1 MNMSTLKPGFNG
13 IRFNRLRFKELR
25 FRWTVIAA
33 LAVAA
38 AGCATSGVNK
48 GDFNLV
54 TSSEEVAMGKE
65 FSGEIETQ
73 FEIYDDA
80 QLAAYVQ
87 SVGGRIAAVCHRQ
100 DIEYHFTVIN
110 KDEMNA
116 FALPGGYIYIYTGL
130 MKVLDNEAQLAAVLA
145 HEVGHVTARHSTERL
160 TAMYGAQIAVS
171 LLLGEDPREYQV
183 LIANIFSTTGFL
195 AYSRANEFEADRLGT
210 AYTSM
215 AGYDPEGMAELLGK
229 FIDTESREPS
239 KLEEW
244 LSTHPPARDRIGKVD
259 VLAAS
264 LPMAGVGERNAARYA
279 EMKARLP

>member
-1 MNMSTLKPGFNG
+1 MIMKTSKLSFNG
-13 IRFNRLRFKELR
+13 IWFGKLRFKMFR
-25 FRWTVIAA
+25 FRWTGIVM
-33 LAVAA
+33 LAVV
-38 AGCATSGVNK
+38 GCAMSGVNK

-54 TSSEEVAMGKE
+54 SSAEEVAMGEE
-65 FSGEIETQ
+65 FAGEIEAQ

-80 QLAAYVQ
+80 LVTAYVQ
-87 SVGGRIAAVCHRQ
+87 SVGGRVAAVCHRRN
-100 DIEYHFTVIN
+100 IEYHFAVIN

-145 HEVGHVTARHSTERL
+145 HEVGHVVARHSTERL
-160 TAMYGAQIAVS
+160 TAMYGAQFAIS
-171 LLLGEDPREYQV
+171 LLLGENPEEYQV

-210 AYTSM
+210 SYTSL

-229 FIDTESREPS
+229 FIDAESREPS

-244 LSTHPPARDRIGKVD
+244 LSTHPPTRDRIDKVD
-259 VLAAS
+259 VLASS
-264 LPMAGVGERNAARYA
+264 LPMAGVGERNAAGYA
-279 EMKARLP
+279 GIKARLP

>member
-1 MNMSTLKPGFNG
+1 MNTSTSRTP
-13 IRFNRLRFKELR
+13 IERSSFKRLR
-25 FRWTVIAA
+25 FRWAAIAV
-33 LAVAA
+33 LSVAVF
-38 AGCATSGVNK
+38 GCATSGINK
-48 GDFNLV
+48 GDFNLI
-54 TSSEEVAMGKE
+54 TSSEEAAMGKD
-65 FSGEIETQ
+65 FAGEIETQ

-80 QLAAYVQ
+80 ELVTYVQ

-100 DIEYHFTVIN
+100 DIEYHFSVIN

-171 LLLGEDPREYQV
+171 LLLGENPQEYKV

-210 AYTSM
+210 AYTSL

-229 FIDTESREPS
+229 FIDVESREPS
-239 KLEEW
+239 KLERW
-244 LSTHPPARDRIGKVD
+244 LSTHPPTRDRIGKVD
-259 VLAAS
+259 ILAAS
-264 LPMAGVGERNAARYA
+264 LPMAGVGERNAARYNT
-279 EMKARLP
+279 MKAHLP

>member
-1 MNMSTLKPGFNG
+1 MSRSRSM
-13 IRFNRLRFKELR
+13 I
-25 FRWTVIAA
+25 VA
-33 LAVAA
+33 LLVVAVT
-38 AGCATSGVNK
+38 GCATSGINK
-48 GDFNLV
+48 GDFNLI
-54 TSSEEVAMGKE
+54 TSPEEAAMGKE
-65 FSGEIETQ
+65 FATEIEGQ
-73 FEIYDDA
+73 YEIYDDA
-80 QLAAYVQ
+80 ELVSYVQ
-87 SVGGRIAAVCHRQ
+87 SVGGRIATVCHRQ

-171 LLLGEDPREYQV
+171 LLLGDNPQEYKV

-210 AYTSM
+210 SYTSL

-259 VLAAS
+259 ILAAS
-264 LPMAGVGERNAARYA
+264 LPMAGVGERNASRYA
-279 EMKARLP
+279 AMKARLP

>member
-1 MNMSTLKPGFNG
+1 MKAAK
-13 IRFNRLRFKELR
+13 IR
-25 FRWTVIAA
+25 WIVIAV
-33 LAVAA
+33 LAAA
-38 AGCATSGVNK
+38 MAGCATSGINK
-48 GDFNLV
+48 GDINLI
-54 TSSEEVAMGKE
+54 TSSEEVAMGQE
-65 FSGEIETQ
+65 FAAEIETQ
-73 FEIYDDA
+73 FEVYDDP
-80 QLAAYVQ
+80 QLTVYVQ
-87 SVGGRIAAVCHRQ
+87 SVGGRVAEVSHRN
-100 DIEYHFTVIN
+100 DIEYHFAVIRS
-110 KDEMNA
+110 DEMNA

-130 MKVLDNEAQLAAVLA
+130 MKALDNEAQLAAVLA

-171 LLLGEDPREYQV
+171 LLLGDNPAEYKV

-210 AYTSM
+210 SYTSL

-229 FIDTESREPS
+229 FIDMESREPS

-244 LSTHPPARDRIGKVD
+244 LSTHPPTRDRIGKVD

-279 EMKARLP
+279 EMKKRLP